1 LKSDSTSIEAEST
14 KPVTSTS
21 SPDIPD
27 QATRAPV
34 KIVGIGASAGG
45 LEAFEQFLINV
56 PVNTDMGFVLIQHL
70 DPTHDSMLT
79 DILQRHITLKVM
91 EASED
96 AKVSRN
102 CVYVIPPNRDMTIC
116 KGRLK
121 LIEPEQPHGFRMP
134 IDFFLRSLAE
144 DQGEKAIGIILSG
157 TGSDGTLGLRAILG
171 AGGVTLVQEPG
182 EAKYSAMPKSA
193 IDNGFAAHVM
203 PVRNMGSF
211 LANGKTTNTFVLG
224 RSIAS
229 DSHPELHQ
237 ILQQVRAV
245 TGNDFSEYKKST
257 MGRRVERRMLQ
268 QKIEDSGIYVRYLK
282 ENPEE
287 VKLLFNDLLINVTSF
302 FRDPEAFE
310 ILKRDILPALLAN
323 KPDQYVLRIWVE
335 ACSTGEE
342 AYSIAMLV
350 HEFLGEANRRL
361 KVMIFATDVDDHAIA
376 VARAGIYP
384 LNISQDV
391 LPERLERFFVKQES
405 FYHISKV
412 IREMVVFAVHNV
424 IKDPPFTK
432 IDLLSCRNL
441 MIYLEQDLQN
451 RLLPILHYA
460 LKPGGVLFLSPSES
474 IGNHVE
480 LFTPISR
487 KWRFYRKTQSYSSPS
502 AKFEVDIPIV
512 TTKATKQVATS
523 TGGKEPDFAE
533 LSRGV
538 LLHLYAPAS
547 VVTDLTGNILY
558 VHGDTGKYLRPAPG
572 RASLNVGEMARG
584 TLQSELRM
592 AIDSVARS
600 GKPVVGLE
608 LPIDGDETISD
619 RQIFIRFSVRLLP
632 TGANA
637 SALLV
642 SFEEVSRPLPPKLFE
657 GKKESVSRERKHIQ
671 QLESDLAYTR
681 EELEATVEQQQSSN
695 EELKSS
701 NEEMQSTNEE
711 LQSVNEELV
720 TVNAELHNKI
730 EQLASMQND
739 MKNLFDNITVGIIFL
754 NENLAI
760 RRFTREATRI
770 YPLVASDIDRQ
781 LGDFK
786 STLVND
792 DLLSNAKQVLA
803 SLLPSECEVCTPDGQ
818 WFLARI
824 QPYRTLENTVE
835 GVVMTFTDIS
845 KLVKAHEE
853 VRESRNFA
861 EAIVDTVRQPMI
873 VLDGALHLISA
884 SRSFYSEFKVSEAA
898 TLGRSIFDLGDGQWD
913 IPALRRLL
921 ETIVVQ
927 NQSFENYI
935 VEHDFPVIG
944 HRKLLLNGRRI
955 IAKSGDTKLILL
967 AMEEARDEI

>member
-1 LKSDSTSIEAEST
+1 LKPDSTPLETESRLVRSDGSFET
-14 KPVTSTS
+14 PV
-21 SPDIPD
+21 
-27 QATRAPV
+27 QATQVPI

-45 LEAFEQFLINV
+45 LEAFEQFLKNI
-56 PVNTDMGFVLIQHL
+56 PADSDMGFVLIQHL
-70 DPTHDSMLT
+70 DPTHHSMLT
-79 DILQRHITLKVM
+79 DILQRHVTLKVM
-91 EASED
+91 EASDDVEV
-96 AKVSRN
+96 ARN
-102 CVYVIPPNRDMTIC
+102 AVYVIPPNRDMTIC

-121 LIEPEQPHGFRMP
+121 LVEPGQPHGFRMP
-134 IDFFLRSLAE
+134 IDSFFRSLAE
-144 DQGEKAIGIILSG
+144 DQGEKAIGIVLSG
-157 TGSDGTLGLRAILG
+157 TGSDGTLGLRAVLG
-171 AGGVTLVQEPG
+171 AGGVTLVQDPE
-182 EAKYSAMPKSA
+182 EAKYDAMPKSA
-193 IDNGFAAHVM
+193 IANGYAAHVM
-203 PVRNMGSF
+203 PVKKMGSF
-211 LANGKTTNTFVLG
+211 LANGKTSNSFVLG
-224 RSIAS
+224 RSVAS
-229 DSHPELHQ
+229 DFHPELHQ
-237 ILQQVRAV
+237 ILQQVHSV

-257 MGRRVERRMLQ
+257 MGRRVERRMQQ
-268 QKIEDSGIYVRYLK
+268 QKIEETGIYARYLK
-282 ENPEE
+282 ENPDE
-287 VKLLFNDLLINVTSF
+287 VKLLFSDLLINVTSF

-310 ILKRDILPALLAN
+310 ILKRDILPALLTN
-323 KPDQYVLRIWVE
+323 KPDPYVLRIWVE

-342 AYSIAMLV
+342 AYSIAILLREYIDEV
-350 HEFLGEANRRL
+350 NQRL
-361 KVMIFATDVDDHAIA
+361 KVAIFATDVDGHAIS

-384 LNISQDV
+384 LSISQDV
-391 LPERLERFFVKQES
+391 LPDRLQRFFVKQES
-405 FYHISKV
+405 FYRVNKV

-441 MIYLEQDLQN
+441 LIYLEQDLQN
-451 RLLPILHYA
+451 RLLPIFHYA

-474 IGNHVE
+474 IGSHVE
-480 LFTPISR
+480 LFTPINR
-487 KWRFYRKTQSYSSPS
+487 KWKFYRTTQTYSSPS
-502 AKFEVDIPIV
+502 AKFEVSIPIV
-512 TTKATKQVATS
+512 TTKTDNQAGTT
-523 TGGKEPDFAE
+523 TGANESNFAE

-538 LLHLYAPAS
+538 LLQLYAPAS

-572 RASLNVGEMARG
+572 RASLNVIEMARG
-584 TLQSELRM
+584 NLQSELRM
-592 AIDSVARS
+592 AIKSVAGG
-600 GKPVVGLE
+600 GKPLVGLE
-608 LPIDGDETISD
+608 LPLNADEINSD

-632 TGANA
+632 TGTNA
-637 SALLV
+637 SALMV
-642 SFEEVSRPLPPKLFE
+642 SFEEINRPLPAKPAK
-657 GKKESVSRERKHIQ
+657 GKRESISMERKQIE
-671 QLESDLAYTR
+671 QLERDLAYTK

-754 NENLAI
+754 NEHLAI

-770 YPLVASDIDRQ
+770 YPLVDSDIDRQ

-792 DLLSNAKQVLA
+792 DLLRNAKQVLS
-803 SLLPSECEVCTPDGQ
+803 SLLPSECEICTADGH

-824 QPYRTLENTVE
+824 QPYRTLEDTVE

-845 KLVKAHEE
+845 KLVNAHEE

-861 EAIVDTVRQPMI
+861 EAIVDTVRQPML

-884 SRSFYSEFKVSEAA
+884 SQSFYSEFQVSEAA

-913 IPALRRLL
+913 IPALRQLL
-921 ETIVVQ
+921 ETILVE

-944 HRKLLLNGRRI
+944 HQKLVLNGRRI

-967 AMEEARDEI
+967 AMEKARDEA